1 MNWVHLE
8 QYQPEHDAAYCV
20 SDGEYVGIG
29 IWMDCEFMHVFLDD
43 EDMSDHN
50 YEINEENFV
59 YWAHLNV
66 QRFGVNKHDPSEF
79 QMLHAEDVLRCR
91 MRIMEKFGP
100 DMLKDDHEP

>member
-8 QYQPEHDAAYCV
+8 QYQPEWDAAYAV
-20 SDGEYVGIG
+20 SDGDYVGIG
-29 IWMDCEFMHVFLDD
+29 IWMGHEFAWVFLDD

-50 YEINEENFV
+50 YDIDPTKFV
-59 YWAHLNV
+59 YWATLCV

-100 DMLKDDHEP
+100 DMLKDDDEP